1 MTKPPLPPGDGRGEG
16 IQQCNLHGLGVLI
29 TRPRRQAQSLFDAII
44 DNGGKPH
51 LFPTIEIIPPSKP
64 DLCRTQLQNAAGYDD
79 LIFISPNAV
88 SFAIADIAID
98 HQRVFAI
105 GSATAKMLQQH
116 HIPPCMP
123 TGEKAD
129 SETLLASSLLGDMQG
144 RRVLIIRGNG
154 GRPLLGD
161 TLIKRGAVVD
171 YAEVYQRRCPDVDA
185 ASLLQKWP
193 QETDVVIVTS
203 NAIIDN
209 LLHLCRNHPVVLQT
223 PLVVISQRMRKHAQE
238 QGFQQIQVAAGATE
252 TALLDTLCH
261 RWGDKRDADV
271 VQE

>member
-1 MTKPPLPPGDGRGEG
+1 MTRLPLPPGEGRGEG
-16 IQQCNLHGLGVLI
+16 LRQCNLHGLGVLI
-29 TRPRRQAQSLFDAII
+29 TRPRHQAQPLFDAIVY
-44 DNGGKPH
+44 NGGKPV
-51 LFPTIEIIPPSKP
+51 LFPTIEIASPSQP
-64 DLCRTQLQNAAGYDD
+64 DLCKTQLQKAAEYDD
-79 LIFISPNAV
+79 LIFVSPNAV
-88 SFAIADIAID
+88 RFAIAAISIH
-98 HQRVFAI
+98 HQRIFAI
-105 GSATAKMLQQH
+105 GGATANILQQH
-116 HIPPCMP
+116 HIQHHLPA
-123 TGEKAD
+123 GEKAD
-129 SETLLASSLLGDMQG
+129 SESLLSSPLLGEMQG

-193 QETDVVIVTS
+193 QQIDAVIVTS

-238 QGFQQIQVAAGATE
+238 RRFQQIQVAAGASETE
-252 TALLDTLCH
+252 LLHTLCQQ
-261 RWGDKRDADV
+261 WG
-271 VQE
+271 